1 MSHSRQPDK
10 PANSRRATRCLLV
23 VAFILRGLSVAGI
36 VLLGNAPK
44 YETPIE
50 IVSGF
55 LDVIITGAFGG
66 AVTSAFAKDGTSGKA
81 RESPVKPGSREEGE
95 DAAAGQDGAGG
106 LCPMR
111 FGRLG
116 VLNGE

>member
-1 MSHSRQPDK
+1 MSTRANPISLPT
-10 PANSRRATRCLLV
+10 PAGATRCLLV

-50 IVSGF
+50 IVSGL